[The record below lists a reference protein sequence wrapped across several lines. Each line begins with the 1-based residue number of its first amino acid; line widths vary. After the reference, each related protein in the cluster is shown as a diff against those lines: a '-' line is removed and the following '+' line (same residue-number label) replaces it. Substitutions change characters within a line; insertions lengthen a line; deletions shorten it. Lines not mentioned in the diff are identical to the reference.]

1 MKITTQLTYL
11 ASAMTVGLIGL
22 APASAAAPT
31 TGTQITNFATATYEV
46 NGNTVT
52 TQSNTVQITIGDA
65 PSFELTQNQEQ
76 TINKTTGLVT
86 FTHTIK
92 NTGNVNDT
100 YTLVASNNTDD
111 QLDYEKFTIY
121 PEDPT
126 NPGQPNLAVPL
137 SNNQVTVAAGSST
150 KFFIVA
156 KDDNIATFKDGN
168 TGKITVTATSGTNI
182 VQTNQDTGVIKAS
195 NLVIAKSATISL
207 DKLAPGSAENNDE
220 ITYTIKVGNS
230 STSTPANN
238 VIIMDTLPEGVV
250 YIADSARIN
259 GTNVNTANFS
269 IVGQKIVYKVGTVG
283 INTDAAAFP
292 AATLSFTVRV
302 TDESKAIK
310 NIATVGIDA
319 NNDGNVDEVTPATS
333 TVTTPNGKTN
343 ISGTIN
349 ESATDDYSD
358 SQTVPGNV
366 DKDNQI
372 IKEVIITN
380 TTSNNA
386 TSGAG
391 SVQLTAST
399 VIFEVYVHNTGDL
412 SKEFDLAI
420 DTNQTQAGQLTNITF
435 PPATGLIA
443 PGGVQKVMVTATI
456 PAGTVLQ
463 NNQNYP
469 VTIKA
474 TPKDGASYDTIK
486 LVVNAQRALELIKRQ
501 ALIKLSEGETCASVA
516 NQVVGKYNDV
526 AISKAAP
533 GDCIFYQIT
542 ATNYYPS
549 AISNVVLSDT
559 LNAVALANST
569 MAIAPTTTKGS
580 ATFTSPTVTTTKFS
594 LNSNESAV
602 LTFGRQINAN

>member
-100 YTLVASNNTDD
+100 YTLVVSNNGDD

-121 PEDPT
+121 PEDPA
-126 NPGQPNLAVPL
+126 NAGQPNLAAPIT
-137 SNNQVTVAAGSST
+137 NNQVTVAAGNST

-156 KDDNIATFKDGN
+156 KDDNITTFKDGN
-168 TGKITVTATSGTNI
+168 TGKITVTATNLTKI

-207 DKLAPGSAENNDE
+207 DKLAQGSAENNDE

-230 STSTPANN
+230 SASTPANN
-238 VIIMDTLPEGVV
+238 VIIVDTLPDGVV

-259 GTNVNTANFS
+259 GAPVNTANFS
-269 IVGQKIVYKVGTVG
+269 IVDQKIVYKVGTVG
-283 INTDAAAFP
+283 VNTDAAAFP
-292 AATLSFTVRV
+292 AATLSFKVRV
-302 TDESKAIK
+302 SDESKAIK
-310 NIATVGIDA
+310 NVAAVGTDA
-319 NNDGNVDEVTPATS
+319 NNDGKIDEITPATS
-333 TVTTPNGKTN
+333 TVTTLNGKTN

-349 ESATDDYSD
+349 ESPTDDYSD
-358 SQTVPGNV
+358 NQTVPGNV

-386 TSGAG
+386 TGAG

-399 VIFEVYVHNTGDL
+399 VTFEVYVHNTGDL
-412 SKEFDLAI
+412 AKEFDLAI
-420 DTNQTQAGQLTNITF
+420 DTNQTQAGQLTNINF
-435 PPATGLIA
+435 PAATGLIA
-443 PGGVQKVMVTATI
+443 PGEAQKVTVTATI

-569 MAIAPTTTKGS
+569 MAIAPATTKGS